1 MFNKCKYRSYEELV
15 EYSGMDFTNSFSE
28 KNELKL
34 KLFEFMKKYKDPE
47 FKKTFGKKIK
57 FE

>member
-1 MFNKCKYRSYEELV
+1 MV